1 MKKFFLFLTILTIS
15 LAFIDNVTATVKIG
29 LIHNVRGP
37 GDLSFSDAAHNG
49 AKKAEKK
56 LNIKLTEINPAQ
68 NAEYELAMRRLA
80 KLKYDLIIGVGF
92 VFKEPMNR
100 VAADYPNVN
109 FALIDDEADPSNV
122 ASLIYKAH
130 EGTFLAGV
138 IAALKTESKK
148 VGFVGGMKVPLVEA
162 FEIGYAAGIKHTNPN
177 VELLVNYVGVT
188 PQAFDNPAKAK
199 ELALAQYNKGVDVI
213 IAAAGASGLGV
224 LEAAQQTKKYIIW
237 VDSNGN
243 HLLPGQVL
251 TSIIKGVEVSVYQ
264 MIEKVV
270 NGTFTGGVKNYG
282 LKEGGIEYIVDEHNK
297 ALLTDDVLKQVEDF
311 KAKIIAGE
319 IEVPSKRS
327 KKNTPDK
334 K

>member
-1 MKKFFLFLTILTIS
+1 MINDVSADIK
-15 LAFIDNVTATVKIG
+15 VG
-29 LIHNVRGP
+29 LIYNVRGR
-37 GDLSFSDAAHNG
+37 GDLSFSDAAFNG
-49 AKKAEKK
+49 AKKAKDK
-56 LNIKLTEINPAQ
+56 WNIKLTEINPAQ

-92 VFKEPMNR
+92 VFKEPMSR
-100 VAADYPNVN
+100 VAPDFPNVN
-109 FALIDDEADPSNV
+109 FALIDEEAKPTNI
-122 ASLIYKAH
+122 ASLVYKAH

-138 IAALKTESKK
+138 IAALKTKTKK
-148 VGFVGGMKVPLVEA
+148 VGFVGGMKAPLVEA
-162 FEIGYAAGIKHTNPN
+162 FEIGFAAGIKHTNPD
-177 VELLVNYVGVT
+177 VQLLVNYVGVT

-243 HLLPGQVL
+243 HLIPGRVL
-251 TSIIKGVEVSVYQ
+251 TSIIKGVELSVYQ

-282 LKEGGIEYIVDEHNK
+282 LKEGGIEFIVDKHNK
-297 ALLTDDVLKQVEDF
+297 ALLTDDVLKKVEAF

-319 IEVPSKRS
+319 IKVPSKRVE
-327 KKNTPDK
+327 KKAQDK
-334 K
+334 NGK